1 MQAEE
6 TAGAVVVDVAALQ
19 SPTSRGRGIGRHTL
33 EWALAVEAAAPSL
46 VGAYLLDPRLPP
58 PGDIEALLATGKV
71 AYQGGELGRQVRV
84 VHTCSPFDL
93 AVGLSTLWPR
103 DRGRRL
109 RRSATVYDLIPAK
122 DPATYLAEA
131 SDRQRYQ
138 VRLELVRAADQV
150 HAISS
155 GVAED
160 LGRVLGLGGDRVVAA
175 GTAPSGRFRPAPAGS
190 GEAGTDRARRAA
202 VGVRRRFVLYPTGS
216 HPRKNNEGLLRAFGL
231 LPARLRQEV
240 QLVLT
245 GELPAST
252 AHHLRHMAN
261 DRAFAESLV
270 VAGVVDDAT
279 LVALYRGADLVVF
292 PSLAEGF
299 GLPIAEALACGTPA
313 IGSDLSPIDELLP
326 PMARFD
332 PSDDRA
338 IASSLVAVLANDEAG
353 ARLLAATPS
362 PPTWAEVGQR
372 SAEALAALAAAPVR
386 SLRRRRH
393 RIAVVTPLPPAATG
407 VAAYS
412 ARLVD
417 ALAEEGGVEVD
428 CFADGPTPPATAPEG
443 ATGLFAV
450 ASLGA
455 IEAARDGYD
464 AVLYAVG
471 NSHFHLGALDEL
483 RRRPGVVLAHDVR
496 LTNLYRHDVA
506 RPGGP
511 PGGLPGALRR
521 LYGDGLPPGL
531 GAGDDVRPAELE
543 RFGLLMAREVIASS
557 ERFLV
562 SSAAAAALAQAEA
575 RAGDAD
581 KVGCLPFAFAPICPV
596 DVATPGG
603 VPGSRSGGLVIGH
616 FGIVDPAK
624 EPFTL
629 LEAFALLHGRW
640 PAARLRFVG
649 PVAADLAG
657 ELRRRAAGLGVA
669 DSLEVTGSV
678 DRADYEAALAATTVA
693 VQLRAASNGEASAA
707 VGECLAAGLPT
718 VVTAIGWSR
727 ELSAAAAVQVRRA
740 VPADEL
746 AKVLDGL
753 LADERR
759 RVELARGGRD
769 EAGRRTFQAT
779 AAALL
784 GHLALDRG
792 GRRAAAQRP
801 PAAT

>member
-1 MQAEE
+1 MAAVDVQAEG
-6 TAGAVVVDVAALQ
+6 TVVVDVAALQ

-33 EWALAVEAAAPSL
+33 EWALAVEAAAAEL
-46 VGAYLLDPRLPP
+46 VGAYLLDPDLPP

-71 AYQGGELGRQVRV
+71 AYRDGELGRHVRV

-93 AVGLSTLWPR
+93 AVGLSTVWPR
-103 DRGRRL
+103 DGGLRR

-122 DPATYLAEA
+122 DPATYLADA

-155 GVAED
+155 GVAGD
-160 LGRVLGLGGDRVVAA
+160 LHRLVGLAAGRVVTA
-175 GTAPSGRFRPAPAGS
+175 GTAPSGRFRPARAGG
-190 GEAGTDRARRAA
+190 GETGIDRARRSA
-202 VGVRRRFVLYPTGS
+202 VGVRRRYVLYPTGS

-270 VAGVVDDAT
+270 VTGAVDDDT

-313 IGSDLSPIDELLP
+313 IGSDMSPIDELLP
-326 PMARFD
+326 PVARFD
-332 PSDDRA
+332 PSDDRSV
-338 IASSLVAVLANDEAG
+338 ASSLATGLASEDGRAL
-353 ARLLAATPS
+353 LLAATAA
-362 PPTWAEVGQR
+362 PPTWAEVGRR
-372 SAEALAALAAAPVR
+372 SAEALATLAASPVR
-386 SLRRRRH
+386 PQRRRAR
-393 RIAVVTPLPPAATG
+393 RVAVVTPLPPAETG

-412 ARLVD
+412 ARLVG
-417 ALAEEGGVEVD
+417 ALAEQDKLQID
-428 CFADGPTPPATAPEG
+428 CFADGPTPASAAPEG
-443 ATGLFAV
+443 AAGLFAV
-450 ASLGA
+450 SSL
-455 IEAARDGYD
+455 EAVEAVRGGYD
-464 AVLYAVG
+464 AVLYAMG
-471 NSHFHLGALDEL
+471 NSHYHLGALDGL
-483 RRRPGVVLAHDVR
+483 RRRAGIVLAHDVR

-506 RPGGP
+506 RPDGP

-521 LYGDGLPPGL
+521 LYGDGLPAGL

-543 RFGLLMAREVIASS
+543 RFGLLMAREVIGASR
-557 ERFLV
+557 RFLV
-562 SSAAAAALAQAEA
+562 SSEAAAALARAEA
-575 RAGDAD
+575 RAAD
-581 KVGCLPFAFAPICPV
+581 TGKVGWLPFAFAPWEPRAAAAGRNAP
-596 DVATPGG
+596 D
-603 VPGSRSGGLVIGH
+603 GSDGAVIAH

-629 LEAFALLHGRW
+629 LEAFALLQPSW
-640 PAARLRFVG
+640 PSARLRFVG
-649 PVAADLAG
+649 PIAAELAG
-657 ELRRRAAGLGVA
+657 ELRRRAAGLGLA
-669 DSLEVTGSV
+669 GALEVTGAV
-678 DRADYEAALAATTVA
+678 DRARYEAALATTTVA

-707 VGECLAAGLPT
+707 VGECLAAGVPT

-727 ELSAAAAVQVRRA
+727 ELPAAVAVQVRRA
-740 VPADEL
+740 VPAGEL
-746 AKVLDGL
+746 AVVLDGL
-753 LADERR
+753 LADDQRR
-759 RVELARGGRD
+759 AGLARAGRD
-769 EAGRRTFQAT
+769 EAARRTFQAT

-784 GHLALDRG
+784 EHLALDGVARRG
-792 GRRAAAQRP
+792 VGASAAG
-801 PAAT
+801 